1 MVSRLN
7 PIDIAVKFP
16 DRSYKLGD
24 EVSVDLEIAPR
35 REVLIREARID
46 LVCTMTF
53 SEIGRPVPTRTH
65 GPSVV
70 PNVTSGFRTAPSE
83 EPVEVKET
91 DIYRG
96 EPFLI
101 GRRLR
106 SISKITERVVVN
118 VPAELPEEAG
128 GTSSRTAAKLD
139 WTLIVNVNV
148 SGARDVTAS
157 APIRIGYFSSAES
170 LSPAELERR
179 REEAREA
186 AQESWDQSQRDSR
199 ATNTDSPS

>member
-7 PIDIAVKFP
+7 PLDITIDFADKVY
-16 DRSYKLGD
+16 RLG
-24 EVSVDLEIAPR
+24 EEIPVDLELVPR
-35 REVLIREARID
+35 RDTVIREARID
-46 LVCTMTF
+46 LVCTMSF
-53 SEIGRPVPTRTH
+53 SEIGRPVPTRRYS
-65 GPSVV
+65 PSVV
-70 PNVTSGFRTAPSE
+70 PNVSSGYRTAPSE

-91 DIYRG
+91 DVYRG

-106 SISKITERVVVN
+106 SISKFTERVVVN

-157 APIRIGYFSSAES
+157 VPIRIGYFSSTES
-170 LSPAELERR
+170 MSEAELARR
-179 REEAREA
+179 REEARRA
-186 AQESWDQSQRDSR
+186 AQESWDQSQRGRRDTES
-199 ATNTDSPS
+199 NIPP